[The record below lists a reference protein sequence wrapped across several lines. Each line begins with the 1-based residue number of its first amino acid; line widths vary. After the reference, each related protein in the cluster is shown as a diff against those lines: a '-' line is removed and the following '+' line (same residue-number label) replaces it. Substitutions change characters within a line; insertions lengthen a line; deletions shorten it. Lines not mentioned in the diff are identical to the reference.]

1 MKQNTKSSLLLIAVL
16 VCVFSI
22 TALFFVGT
30 DTTTQAEDNTLVN
43 MPFDGDSVP
52 ENWQGLVASVGGGW
66 ALLNTGYREIPLDAS
81 KLYASNN
88 YEVSFDIKT
97 DEPFADDVF
106 YFHFQGL
113 DATNNNSIYFK
124 ANNNG
129 TYWCITPAAE
139 YHPIYNNSGD
149 TVGGRDGSGVDLTQ
163 KHTVKFVH
171 FDGYME
177 LWIDGT
183 CRAVSH
189 LSNFGNNNY
198 DTRTKIEEGTIGGF
212 AIHCNANVR
221 IANFVI
227 KEAVGGN
234 TSFRQVADIAKTD
247 SSYTLPLAA
256 QNLYK
261 GNFRLEGKFDIVNA
275 EAPEYYPNITVYG
288 LNNSTG
294 LEKNGNHYG
303 VAFQAKV
310 VGTDVLPQI
319 FAKKPDTSWAAAEAE
334 QAIACTAEN
343 GAQFAID
350 VYGDNI
356 NYYLN
361 GKLAIS
367 TSFTQLGIEK
377 GHAQYIRIQS
387 GWGGMAWTEV
397 SYKAFDAETGV
408 IVDASA
414 DRVKKGE
421 QLTFTAR
428 MFGATTDETFNWFVD
443 GTKQAESGLTF
454 VTSDLERGTHVV
466 KYASNSFTSDEVT
479 VEVLNDMLTIAA
491 DKTKL
496 YKTDSIT
503 VTATMSGDFET
514 DVPVW
519 YLDDIAQTEQ
529 SNTIVLSG
537 LSEGTHKVV
546 YKNSATSSNELTFT
560 VLASELRLVTS
571 KNNFTIDEQAVVTA
585 KTKGVHD
592 NAEYT
597 WKVNNVEQS
606 EKGNTLNVSFEDCK
620 KGDVLFVTCSVDG
633 MEADTTLNI
642 YFDPL
647 SEIKADKNYKTLNT
661 VELQAGE
668 NYGNYACREDKDG
681 NYLESVE
688 ANTGSWYTL
697 SGAIPET
704 MYFAVSFDFFVPS
717 SVTQTNYVYPG
728 FTGLNKNYPQ
738 GFVEIAITVSPEGFS
753 PYIKDQADNNR
764 IYSVEDYGFG
774 VDLSFEGNVAKKGAW
789 NKVSYVVSGKYL
801 AVYINDVQVYFVNY
815 PNMMLPSSIGF
826 NSFPDGG
833 TGTPFVKFR
842 NIVVSGIVDEI
853 PPVSSVACA
862 VSKTTAD
869 VGEKVTF
876 TAVVNPYN
884 AGYKTIEWYVNDV
897 KVDGANQLKFEF
909 DAKEAG
915 EYKIYCKV
923 DNIKSTVK
931 TLTVKS
937 ENNKEEQPQKKGCFG
952 SVGIAS
958 LAIVEVIAVC
968 GGLLLIKRK
977 EDR

>member
-16 VCVFSI
+16 VCIFSI
-22 TALFFVGT
+22 TALFFVGAN
-30 DTTTQAEDNTLVN
+30 TTTQAEDNTLVN

-52 ENWQGLVASVGGGW
+52 EGWSDLVASVGGGW
-66 ALLNTGYREIPLDAS
+66 ALLNTGYKSIPVDAS

-97 DEPFADDVF
+97 DEAYADDVF
-106 YFHFQGL
+106 YFHFEGL
-113 DATNNNSIYFK
+113 DATNNGNIYFK

-129 TYWCITPAAE
+129 TYWCISPSVE

-171 FDGYME
+171 FDGYLE

-198 DTRTKIEEGTIGGF
+198 DTRTKIDEGTIGGF

-227 KEAVGGN
+227 KEAVGAN
-234 TSFRQVADIAKTD
+234 TSFSATADEAKTD
-247 SSYTLPLAA
+247 SSYVLPLTA

-261 GNFRLEGKFDIVNA
+261 GNFRLEGKFDIVNP
-275 EAPEYYPNITVYG
+275 EATEYYPNITVYG

-303 VAFQAKV
+303 VSFQAKV
-310 VGTDVLPQI
+310 IGTDVLPQI
-319 FAKKPDTSWAAAEAE
+319 FAKKPDTSWASVEAE
-334 QAIACTAEN
+334 QATTCTAED
-343 GAQFAID
+343 GVKFAID

-356 NYYLN
+356 KYYLN
-361 GKLAIS
+361 GNLVVS

-387 GWGGMAWTEV
+387 GWGGMAWTEI
-397 SYKAFDAETGV
+397 SYNAFDAETGA
-408 IVDASA
+408 IVSASA

-421 QLTFTAR
+421 QVTFTAQL
-428 MFGATTDETFNWFVD
+428 FGATAEETFNWYID
-443 GTKQAESGLTF
+443 GAKQVESGLTL
-454 VTSDLERGTHVV
+454 TTADLEAGKHVV
-466 KYASNSFTSDEVT
+466 KYASDSFTSAEVT
-479 VEVLNDMLTIAA
+479 VEVLKDMLTIVA
-491 DKTKL
+491 DKTEL

-503 VTATMSGDFET
+503 VTATLSGDFET
-514 DVPVW
+514 DMPVW
-519 YLDDIAQTEQ
+519 YVDGVAQTEQ
-529 SNTIVLSG
+529 SDTLVLNG
-537 LSEGTHKVV
+537 LSEGAHKVV
-546 YKNSATSSNELTFT
+546 YKNSTTSSNELTFT
-560 VLASELRLVTS
+560 VLASELRLVTD

-585 KTKGVHD
+585 ETKGVAD
-592 NAEYT
+592 NAQYT
-597 WKVNNVEQS
+597 WKVNNVEQT
-606 EKGNTLNVSFEDCK
+606 EKGSTFTVSFEGCK

-647 SEIKADKNYKTLNT
+647 AEIKADKNYKTLNT
-661 VELQAGE
+661 VELKAGE
-668 NYGNYACREDKDG
+668 TYGNYACREDKDG

-704 MYFAVSFDFFVPS
+704 MYFAVSFDFFVPAN
-717 SVTQTNYVYPG
+717 VTQTNYVYPG

-738 GFVEIAITVSPEGFS
+738 GFVEIAITVSSEGFS

-764 IYSVEDYGFG
+764 IYSVDDYGFG
-774 VDLSFEGNVAKKGAW
+774 VDLSFNGTVAKKGDW

-826 NSFPDGG
+826 NTYPDGG

-842 NIVVSGIVDEI
+842 NIVVSGIVEET
-853 PPVSSVACA
+853 PEVASVACA
-862 VSKTTAD
+862 VSKTNAN
-869 VGEKVTF
+869 VGEKVTL
-876 TAVVNPYN
+876 TANVNPYN
-884 AGYKTIEWYVNDV
+884 AGYTTVEWYVNDV

-909 DAKEAG
+909 SADKAG

-931 TLTVKS
+931 TVTVTAD
-937 ENNKEEQPQKKGCFG
+937 NKDNEPEKKGCFG
-952 SVGIAS
+952 TVGVAS
-958 LAIVEVIAVC
+958 LVTAGLVAACAVV
-968 GGLLLIKRK
+968 LAKRK
-977 EDR
+977 ED